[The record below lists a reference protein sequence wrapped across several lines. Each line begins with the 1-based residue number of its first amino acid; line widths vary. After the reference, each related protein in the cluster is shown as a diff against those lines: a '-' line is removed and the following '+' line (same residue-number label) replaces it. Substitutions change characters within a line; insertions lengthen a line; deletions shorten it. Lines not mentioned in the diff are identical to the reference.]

1 MIEISTS
8 STTTTLTVAGDLD
21 LAERDQFPEIAARVV
36 GLRRQLL
43 VIDMC
48 QVTFMDS
55 TGAAFLISLADAGR
69 KRGGATVLRGADP
82 RDLFVIEICGALEL
96 FRIDAEHHC
105 EAAVTRVRVP
115 PPGRG
120 LGPRLGLRA
129 ATPDGPSP
137 TRACRRATAA
147 SPSRPAARRSAC
159 RTRPRGRG
167 GRRW

>member
-36 GLRRQLL
+36 GLRRQLV

-48 QVTFMDS
+48 RVTFMDS

-82 RDLFVIEICGALEL
+82 RDLFVIEICGALDL
-96 FRIDAEHHC
+96 FRIDADHRC
-105 EAAVTRVRVP
+105 ESSVEQSDFRR
-115 PPGRG
+115 
-120 LGPRLGLRA
+120 
-129 ATPDGPSP
+129 PDG
-137 TRACRRATAA
+137 A
-147 SPSRPAARRSAC
+147 SAPA
-159 RTRPRGRG
+159 
-167 GRRW
+167 